1 MEAVAVLA
9 FGMTEIIYMGV
20 VVVNC
25 KGVESI

>member
-20 VVVNC
+20 VVNC